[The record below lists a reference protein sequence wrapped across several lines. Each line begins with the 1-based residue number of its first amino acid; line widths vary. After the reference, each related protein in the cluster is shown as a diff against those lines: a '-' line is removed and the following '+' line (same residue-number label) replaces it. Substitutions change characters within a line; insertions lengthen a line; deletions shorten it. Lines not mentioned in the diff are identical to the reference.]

1 VAIRPVNWCHPGY
14 HPGLF
19 SILNAITRLP
29 GNPTNRT
36 SYTKIVTIR
45 KNSPCWIALVWLLFS
60 MLHSLPAQANEPYE
74 IITNPNVAEKVI
86 SKSSLRAI
94 FGMRLH
100 AWPDGSAIRVF
111 VLPDDA
117 PLHIAFSKEKL
128 NVFPYQLRLAWDR
141 LVFSGTGQAPDTVTS
156 PDEMLAKVASTPGA
170 IGYLYKS
177 KLDGKVNVLQ
187 IK

>member
-1 VAIRPVNWCHPGY
+1 
-14 HPGLF
+14 
-19 SILNAITRLP
+19 
-29 GNPTNRT
+29 
-36 SYTKIVTIR
+36 VTIR
-45 KNSPCWIALVWLLFS
+45 NNPPCWIALIWLLLS
-60 MLHSLPAQANEPYE
+60 IIHGSPARANEPYE
-74 IITNPNVAEKVI
+74 IITNPSVGEKTV

-141 LVFSGTGQAPDTVTS
+141 RLLSGPGQAPDPVNS
-156 PDEMLAKVASTPGA
+156 HEEM
-170 IGYLYKS
+170 
-177 KLDGKVNVLQ
+177 
-187 IK
+187 

>member
-1 VAIRPVNWCHPGY
+1 
-14 HPGLF
+14 
-19 SILNAITRLP
+19 
-29 GNPTNRT
+29 
-36 SYTKIVTIR
+36 VTIR
-45 KNSPCWIALVWLLFS
+45 NNPPCWIALIRLLLS
-60 MLHSLPAQANEPYE
+60 IIHGSPARANEPYE
-74 IITNPNVAEKVI
+74 IITNPSVGEKTV

-141 LVFSGTGQAPDTVTS
+141 LVFSGTGQAPDTVNS
-156 PDEMLAKVASTPGA
+156 PEEMLTKVASTPGA

-177 KLDGKVNVLQ
+177 KMDGRVNVLQ